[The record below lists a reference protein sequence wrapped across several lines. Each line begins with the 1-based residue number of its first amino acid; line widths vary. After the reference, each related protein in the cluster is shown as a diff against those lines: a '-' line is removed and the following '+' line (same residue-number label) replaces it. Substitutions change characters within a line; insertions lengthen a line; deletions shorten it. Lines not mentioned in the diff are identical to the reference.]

1 VIIDTHLHL
10 WRRGRGDYGW
20 LEPDGGPLDRDFG
33 AADALAEMR
42 GAGVDKAI
50 LVQAAP
56 TVAESLFLL
65 DIARANQW
73 VAGVIGW
80 ADLTASSVS
89 EDLAL
94 LAASG
99 PLVGIRPM
107 LQGGPDPAWL
117 LRADVGRGLDAA
129 ERAGLVFDA
138 LIRPHQFG
146 AIVTAARQRPHLP
159 IVLDHGGKPPMDGS
173 DLDAWAASIA
183 MLAALPNTACKLS
196 GLLSEAGADWCRTR
210 LAEIIDVLIDVFG
223 PERLI
228 WGSDWPVCAPA
239 IDYGTWS
246 ATCRT
251 LLALRLDTDGIAK
264 IFGGNAAAIYQPGKV
279 Q

>member
-1 VIIDTHLHL
+1 MIIDAHLHL
-10 WRRGRGDYGW
+10 WQRARGDYDW

-42 GAGVDKAI
+42 GAGVDTAI

-65 DIARANQW
+65 EIARANLW

-80 ADLTASSVS
+80 ADLTAPSVTG
-89 EDLAL
+89 DLAR
-94 LAASG
+94 LAAAG

-107 LQGGPDPAWL
+107 LQGEPDPAWL
-117 LRADVGRGLDAA
+117 SRADVGRGLDAA

-138 LIRPHQFG
+138 LVRPHQLG
-146 AIVTAARQRPHLP
+146 AIVAAARQRPHLR
-159 IVLDHGGKPPMDGS
+159 IVLDHGGKPPMDGN
-173 DLDAWAASIA
+173 DLKAWAASIA

-196 GLLSEAGADWCRTR
+196 GLASEAGADWCRTR
-210 LAEIIDVLIDVFG
+210 LAEIIDILIDAFG
-223 PERLI
+223 PDRLI
-228 WGSDWPVCAPA
+228 WGSDWPVCTSATA
-239 IDYGTWS
+239 YGSWS
-246 ATCRT
+246 AICRA
-251 LLALRLDTDGIAK
+251 LLAMRLDTDGIAR
-264 IFGGNAAAIYQPGKV
+264 IFGGNAAAIYRLGKV